1 MNFLKLNL
9 TIMFSISILFSSG
22 IKDVTEKRILELQP
36 NVSSIKWTMYQIPKE
51 SRKYIQNTVKQNF
64 FRKEINYWE
73 IIDND
78 SLRYYAM
85 LDNVIGKTMPISFLV
100 IFNDKGIV
108 HNASIIKYRELY
120 GGEVG
125 NKNWLKQFI
134 SYSDTSKYKVGDDIS
149 AISGA
154 TLSVNSVTKGIF
166 KLSLL
171 IKSILEIK
179 DE

>member
-9 TIMFSISILFSSG
+9 TIMFSLSILFSSE
-22 IKDVTEKRILELQP
+22 IKNDTEKRIFELFP
-36 NVSSIKWTMYQIPKE
+36 NNSSIKWMMYQIPKK
-51 SRKYIQNTVKQNF
+51 SVKNIQNSVKQKF
-64 FRKEINYWE
+64 FRKEINLWK
-73 IIDND
+73 ITDND
-78 SLRYYAM
+78 SLKYYAM

-100 IFNDKGIV
+100 IFNDKGVV
-108 HNASIIKYRELY
+108 HNASIIKYREPY

-154 TLSVNSVTKGIF
+154 TLSVNSVTKGVF